1 MTGSYDGSEALTVE
15 IPSGG
20 GVDVSGASVGQ
31 IIKVAAVDDTG
42 KPTAWEPVDL
52 PEQVQ
57 SDWEQNDESQADF
70 VKNRP
75 FYIVTEPTTI
85 VEEKSLSLTRQPNSG
100 FKAGVVFDTYFS
112 YSEELKKTSI
122 SSNDKLRITFDG
134 TVYDCDA
141 YYDDSLGYC
150 FGNYALTTNEGRED
164 TGEPFFITIEEEN
177 NYYVGYYLTLSFYT
191 EQTECTVKIEE
202 LVKTVQKIDSKFIKY
217 DIDTGAGGQSIIE
230 NNTEHNIASGW
241 FSHAEGNQTTANG
254 NSSHAEGY
262 QTTASGNTS
271 HAEGYGTIASQYY
284 SHAEGIYNIED
295 TEDKYLHIV
304 GNGAS
309 ASARS
314 NAHTLDWKGNA
325 WFAGSVECT
334 SIILKSSTA
343 GSTKKF
349 MLTVD
354 DNGTISVKEM

>member
-1 MTGSYDGSEALTVE
+1 M
-15 IPSGG
+15 
-20 GVDVSGASVGQ
+20 
-31 IIKVAAVDDTG
+31 
-42 KPTAWEPVDL
+42 
-52 PEQVQ
+52 
-57 SDWEQNDESQADF
+57 
-70 VKNRP
+70 
-75 FYIVTEPTTI
+75 
-85 VEEKSLSLTRQPNSG
+85 
-100 FKAGVVFDTYFS
+100 
-112 YSEELKKTSI
+112 
-122 SSNDKLRITFDG
+122 
-134 TVYDCDA
+134 
-141 YYDDSLGYC
+141 
-150 FGNYALTTNEGRED
+150 
-164 TGEPFFITIEEEN
+164 
-177 NYYVGYYLTLSFYT
+177 
-191 EQTECTVKIEE
+191 
-202 LVKTVQKIDSKFIKY
+202 KTVQKIDSKFIKY

-230 NNTEHNIASGW
+230 NDTEHNIASGW
-241 FSHAEGNQTTANG
+241 F
-254 NSSHAEGY
+254 SHAEGY